1 MSLADQIIEHGP
13 VVPGEVY
20 GAAIVASMCD
30 SEMFNELRDELI
42 AARALKQQ
50 LAPGRFEVDALGDYL
65 GDAKLWVSC
74 RRCPWD
80 AEIPDSASGPTDLA
94 ELVQRATEHAEACR

>member
-20 GAAIVASMCD
+20 GAAILASMCD

-42 AARALKQQ
+42 AARKLREVLTALLDTDGCEDFDHHGQCQ
-50 LAPGRFEVDALGDYL
+50 THFAGTVDGQCAQAR
-65 GDAKLWVSC
+65 AKEL
-74 RRCPWD
+74 
-80 AEIPDSASGPTDLA
+80 LA
-94 ELVQRATEHAEACR
+94 ELVQRATEHTEVCR